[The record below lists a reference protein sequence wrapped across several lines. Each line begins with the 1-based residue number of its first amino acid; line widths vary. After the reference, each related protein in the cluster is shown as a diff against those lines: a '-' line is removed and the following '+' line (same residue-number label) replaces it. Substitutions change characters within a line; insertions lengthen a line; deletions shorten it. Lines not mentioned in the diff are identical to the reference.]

1 MKKIIV
7 AGGAG
12 FIGVHLC
19 KKLLENKNNFVICLD
34 NFYSGQKKN
43 LELFKNKNNFKF
55 IRHDINKKI
64 SIPADEIYNLA
75 CPASPKFY
83 QEDPVYT
90 IKTCIIGT
98 SNLLDNALKFNA
110 KFFQASTS
118 EIYGNPIYHP
128 QREKDWGNVNPI
140 GVRSCY
146 DEGKRGAE
154 TLCFDFNRQ
163 FNLSVKVARI
173 FNTYGPHMYKYDGR
187 VISNIILQAL
197 KNKEINIYG
206 SGKQT
211 RSFCYIDD
219 LILGITKLMRTN
231 KKYLGPVNLG
241 NPNETSILSIANKI
255 KKLTKS
261 KSKIVF
267 KKLPKDD
274 PIRRKP
280 DINKAKKELKWHPK
294 VYIDDGLIKTI
305 KYYYKLI

>member
-7 AGGAG
+7 AGGVG

-19 KKLLENKNNFVICLD
+19 KKLLENKNNLVICLD

-43 LELFKNKNNFKF
+43 LELFKNKKNFKF
-55 IRHDINKKI
+55 IKHDINKKI

-118 EIYGNPIYHP
+118 EIYGDPIYHP
-128 QREKDWGNVNPI
+128 QHEKDWGNVNPI

-206 SGKQT
+206 NGKQT
-211 RSFCYIDD
+211 RSFCYVDD
-219 LILGITKLMRTN
+219 LILGITKFMRT
-231 KKYLGPVNLG
+231 KKSFLGPVNLG

-274 PIRRKP
+274 PTRRKP
-280 DINKAKKELKWHPK
+280 DINKAKKQLKWHPK
-294 VYIDDGLIKTI
+294 VHIDEGLIKTI
-305 KYYYKLI
+305 KYYYKLS